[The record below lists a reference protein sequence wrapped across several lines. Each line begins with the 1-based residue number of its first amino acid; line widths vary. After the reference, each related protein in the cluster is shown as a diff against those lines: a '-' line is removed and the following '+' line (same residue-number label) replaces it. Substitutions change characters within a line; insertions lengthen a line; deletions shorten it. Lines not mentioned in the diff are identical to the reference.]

1 MQWQT
6 NLNLSLSRYKKKTI
20 AHEIYCQW
28 AMFKSEMGFSG
39 ADKMIRLQN
48 IGLRITRFDSL
59 FLASSIHRFE
69 ITKHTKPLLTVSRN
83 VCLWPAL
90 YRVIWFYDGK
100 PRFMICNIKMKRMS
114 SFRLQ
119 NTVLNVTSTKN
130 AVFVE

>member
-1 MQWQT
+1 
-6 NLNLSLSRYKKKTI
+6 
-20 AHEIYCQW
+20 
-28 AMFKSEMGFSG
+28 
-39 ADKMIRLQN
+39 MIRLQN
-48 IGLRITRFDSL
+48 IGLRITRFDSH
-59 FLASSIHRFE
+59 FFAFPIHRFE